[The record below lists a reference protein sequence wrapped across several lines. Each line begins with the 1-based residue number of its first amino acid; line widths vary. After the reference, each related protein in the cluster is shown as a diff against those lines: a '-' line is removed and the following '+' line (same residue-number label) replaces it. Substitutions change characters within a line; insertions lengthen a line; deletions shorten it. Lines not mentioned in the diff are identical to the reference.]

1 MGKMGAGFRPRT
13 EPSDLLI
20 IHAAELGTCRARA
33 AWDNGRPEPGPRLG
47 ADLGCAGIIEDGAIA
62 VRDGVI
68 VDIGATEEVLS
79 REPEW
84 LARRP
89 NGAGQ
94 VADFPEA
101 IRSVTEVFDA
111 SGRTVV
117 PGFVDAHTHLVY
129 AGSRYREHLMRL
141 EGAEYLDILKAGG
154 GILATLEATRKA
166 SFDELLELA
175 LKRLDVMLLH
185 GTTTVE
191 AKSGYGLDLD
201 TELKQLRVA
210 RAACDD
216 HPIEIVS
223 TFMGAHAVP
232 PEFTGDPDGYIDF
245 MIAEVLPQVAE
256 GGLAEF
262 CDVFC
267 EEGVFSVE
275 QSRRVLMAGLAHGLC
290 PKMHADEIYPIGG
303 AELAGELGA
312 ASADHLAAASK
323 AGMESLAHAGV
334 VAVLLPGTMFTLMSE
349 RYANAREMIN
359 LGVPVALATDYNPG
373 TSPVMSMQ
381 FVMTLA
387 CLKMGMTPQ
396 EALCAATANA
406 AYAVGRGGDAGVLR
420 VGAAADFIVC
430 DVPAVDALPFS
441 VGVNPV
447 TDVFVGGVRVVSDRV
462 LPY

>member
-1 MGKMGAGFRPRT
+1 MGEMRAVVRPGI

-20 IHAAELGTCRARA
+20 IHAAELGTCRAPA
-33 AWDNGRPEPGPRLG
+33 AGGMPEKGGPGEPGPRLG
-47 ADLGCAGIIEDGAIA
+47 TDLGCAGIIEDGAIA

-68 VDIGATEEVLS
+68 VDIGPTEEVLS
-79 REPEW
+79 RE
-84 LARRP
+84 ARWHAE
-89 NGAGQ
+89 GLLGSAS
-94 VADFPEA
+94 
-101 IRSVTEVFDA
+101 SVTEVFDA
-111 SGRTVV
+111 TGKTVV

-129 AGSRYREHLMRL
+129 AGSRHNEHVMRL
-141 EGAEYLDILKAGG
+141 RGAKYLDILEAGG
-154 GILATLEATRKA
+154 GILATLKATRNA

-175 LKRLDVMLLH
+175 LGRLDVMLLH
-185 GTTTVE
+185 GTTTLE

-210 RAACDD
+210 RAACDE
-216 HPIEIVS
+216 HPIEIVN

-232 PEFTGDPDGYIDF
+232 PEFKGDPEGYIDF
-245 MIAEVLPQVAE
+245 MIAEVLPRVAE
-256 GGLAEF
+256 EELAEF

-275 QSRRVLMAGLAHGLC
+275 QSRRILVAGMEHGLR
-290 PKMHADEIYPIGG
+290 PKLHADEIYPIGG

-312 ASADHLAAASK
+312 ISADHLAAASH
-323 AGMESLAHAGV
+323 AGMESMARAGV
-334 VAVLLPGTMFTLMSE
+334 AAVLLPGTMFTLMSE
-349 RYANAREMIN
+349 KYANAREMIN

-381 FVMTLA
+381 FVITLA

-406 AYAVGRGGDAGVLR
+406 AYAVGRGGRAGVLK
-420 VGAAADFIVC
+420 VGAAADFVVC
-430 DVPAVDALPFS
+430 DVPSVDALPFS

-447 TDVFVGGVRVVSDRV
+447 TDVFVGGVRVVTDRV
-462 LPY
+462 LSY